1 LLDILA
7 DGDLVDYG
15 EILAIDLSTLL
26 SGIPKCLAPEI
37 KFPDPL
43 PGPLHTVV
51 RAVPLEPVDYCK
63 LPPAECTKLEN
74 KRQIKV
80 KHLPLADQTVV
91 SATINRM
98 GCLLSTCFAFPDES
112 TCWTLANMANDWV
125 CRKYGQNLA
134 LTEQSEY
141 KTLVSNPL
149 SHF

>member
-26 SGIPKCLAPEI
+26 SSIPKCLALEI

-43 PGPLHTVV
+43 PGPLHTVMRV
-51 RAVPLEPVDYCK
+51 VPLEPVNYCK
-63 LPPAECTKLEN
+63 LPLAECMKLEN
-74 KRQIKV
+74 KCWIKV
-80 KHLPLADQTVV
+80 NHLPLVDQTVV
-91 SATINRM
+91 SAAINCM

-134 LTEQSEY
+134 STEESEY
-141 KTLVSNPL
+141 KTLVSKPL